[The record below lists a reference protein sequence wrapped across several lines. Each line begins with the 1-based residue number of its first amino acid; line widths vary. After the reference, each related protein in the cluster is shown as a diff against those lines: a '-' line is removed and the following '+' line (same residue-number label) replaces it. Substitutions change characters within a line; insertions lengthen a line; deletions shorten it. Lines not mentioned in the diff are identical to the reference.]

1 MKSES
6 DKNASEGAER
16 KNGGNM
22 MEKELLGAG
31 DVAALMG
38 VKKTTVWRWCQEGK
52 LPCLKVGQHW
62 RVRRGP

>member
-1 MKSES
+1 
-6 DKNASEGAER
+6 
-16 KNGGNM
+16 